1 MDGGRRESRQ
11 DIPGDHL
18 LRNHHH
24 LVEAELRRQS
34 RKDFEPIDPYPSHWM
49 IVRPL
54 RLAVAPGPVD
64 DSGLVL
70 RIQGDDEAAFREL
83 YLRHAAYVARVV
95 YRLMGDDADV
105 DDIVQDTFVDAA
117 DGIATVHEPGSI
129 RRWLVVIAVR
139 RVRRTLVRRR
149 RRRWFGG
156 QMAEMAPRASDPA
169 DRRLVD
175 ELYDA
180 LGRLPDEMRIPWV
193 LARVEQQPLKDV
205 AEACAV
211 SLATV
216 KRRLVEADDRLERK
230 LKDE

>member
-1 MDGGRRESRQ
+1 VAALTHGRA
-11 DIPGDHL
+11 GKH
-18 LRNHHH
+18 
-24 LVEAELRRQS
+24 
-34 RKDFEPIDPYPSHWM
+34 FEPIDLFWGHWM
-49 IVRPL
+49 IVRPV
-54 RLAVAPGPVD
+54 RLAVAPVPVD

-70 RIQGDDEAAFREL
+70 RIQGDDETAFSEL

-95 YRLMGDDADV
+95 YRLMGDDAEL

-117 DGIATVHEPGSI
+117 DGIGSVQEPGSI

-139 RVRRTLVRRR
+139 RVRRTFARRR

-193 LARVEQQPLKDV
+193 LARIEQQPLKDV
-205 AEACAV
+205 ADACAV

-216 KRRLVEADDRLERK
+216 KRRIAEADERLERK

>member
-1 MDGGRRESRQ
+1 
-11 DIPGDHL
+11 
-18 LRNHHH
+18 
-24 LVEAELRRQS
+24 
-34 RKDFEPIDPYPSHWM
+34 M

-54 RLAVAPGPVD
+54 RWAVLPASVD
-64 DSGLVL
+64 DSELVV
-70 RIQGDDEAAFREL
+70 RFQSDDDAAFAEL
-83 YLRHAAYVARVV
+83 YQRHAGYVARVV
-95 YRLMGDDADV
+95 YRLMGNDAEV

-117 DGIATVHEPGSI
+117 DGIANVHEPASI

-139 RVRRTLVRRR
+139 RVRRTLARRR

-156 QMAEMAPRASDPA
+156 QLAEMAPRASNPE

-180 LGRLPDEMRIPWV
+180 LDRLPDQMRIPWV
-193 LARVEQQPLKDV
+193 LARVEQQPLQDV
-205 AEACAV
+205 ADACAV

-216 KRRLVEADDRLERK
+216 KRRILQADERLERK

>member
-1 MDGGRRESRQ
+1 
-11 DIPGDHL
+11 
-18 LRNHHH
+18 
-24 LVEAELRRQS
+24 
-34 RKDFEPIDPYPSHWM
+34 M

-54 RLAVAPGPVD
+54 RLAALTGSVD
-64 DSGLVL
+64 DSGLVV
-70 RIQGDDEAAFREL
+70 RIQSDDEAAFGEL
-83 YLRHAAYVARVV
+83 YQRHAGYVARVV
-95 YRLMGDDADV
+95 YRLRGDDAEL

-117 DGIATVHEPGSI
+117 DGIASVHEPGSI

-139 RVRRTLVRRR
+139 RVRRTLARRR

-156 QMAEMAPRASDPA
+156 QMAEMSARASDPQ

-180 LGRLPDEMRIPWV
+180 LDRLPDPVRIPWV
-193 LARVEQQPLKDV
+193 LARIEQQPLKDV
-205 AEACAV
+205 ADACAV

-216 KRRLVEADDRLERK
+216 KRRIAEADERLERK

>member
-1 MDGGRRESRQ
+1 
-11 DIPGDHL
+11 
-18 LRNHHH
+18 
-24 LVEAELRRQS
+24 
-34 RKDFEPIDPYPSHWM
+34 M

-54 RLAVAPGPVD
+54 RVAALPTPID
-64 DSGLVL
+64 DSGLVV
-70 RIQGDDEAAFREL
+70 RIQSDDETAFAEL
-83 YLRHAAYVARVV
+83 YQRHAGYVARVV

-117 DGIATVHEPGSI
+117 DGIANVHEPGSI

-156 QMAEMAPRASDPA
+156 QIADMSPRASNPE

-180 LGRLPDEMRIPWV
+180 LDRIPDEVRIPWV
-193 LARVEQQPLKDV
+193 LARVEQQPLQDV
-205 AEACAV
+205 ADACAV

-216 KRRLVEADDRLERK
+216 KRRIAEADERLERK
-230 LKDE
+230 LKDD

>member
-1 MDGGRRESRQ
+1 
-11 DIPGDHL
+11 
-18 LRNHHH
+18 
-24 LVEAELRRQS
+24 
-34 RKDFEPIDPYPSHWM
+34 M

-54 RLAVAPGPVD
+54 RLAVLPASLD
-64 DSGLVL
+64 DSGLVT
-70 RIQGDDEAAFREL
+70 RIQSDDDAAFAEL
-83 YLRHAAYVARVV
+83 YQRHAGYVARVV

-117 DGIATVHEPGSI
+117 DGIANVHEPASI

-139 RVRRTLVRRR
+139 RVRRTLARRR

-156 QMAEMAPRASDPA
+156 QLAEMAPRASNPE

-180 LGRLPDEMRIPWV
+180 LDRIPDQMRIPWV
-193 LARVEQQPLKDV
+193 LARVEQQPLQDV
-205 AEACAV
+205 ADACSV

-216 KRRLVEADDRLERK
+216 KRRILEADERLERK

>member
-1 MDGGRRESRQ
+1 M
-11 DIPGDHL
+11 
-18 LRNHHH
+18 
-24 LVEAELRRQS
+24 
-34 RKDFEPIDPYPSHWM
+34 
-49 IVRPL
+49 RPL
-54 RLAVAPGPVD
+54 RLAVLPGPID
-64 DSGLVL
+64 DSGLVV
-70 RIQGDDEAAFREL
+70 RMQSDDDTAFAEL
-83 YLRHAAYVARVV
+83 YARHAGYVARVV
-95 YRLMGDDADV
+95 YRIMGDDADL

-117 DGIATVHEPGSI
+117 DGIGSVLEPGSI

-139 RVRRTLVRRR
+139 RVRRTLARRR
-149 RRRWFGG
+149 HRRWFGG

-180 LGRLPDEMRIPWV
+180 LHRLPDEIRIPWV

-216 KRRLVEADDRLERK
+216 KRRIAEAEVRLERK
-230 LKDE
+230 LQDE

>member
-1 MDGGRRESRQ
+1 
-11 DIPGDHL
+11 
-18 LRNHHH
+18 
-24 LVEAELRRQS
+24 
-34 RKDFEPIDPYPSHWM
+34 M

-54 RLAVAPGPVD
+54 RLAVVPGPVD
-64 DSGLVL
+64 DSGLVV
-70 RIQGDDEAAFREL
+70 RIQSDDEAAFTEL

-95 YRLMGDDADV
+95 YRLMGDDAEL

-117 DGIATVHEPGSI
+117 DGIANVHEPASI

-156 QMAEMAPRASDPA
+156 QMAEMGPRASDPA

-180 LGRLPDEMRIPWV
+180 LDRLPDQLRIPWV

-205 AEACAV
+205 ADACAV

-216 KRRLVEADDRLERK
+216 KRRITEADERLERK